1 MTRYTRRIRPH
12 VLAEL
17 AAAKVAPNPSDAFR
31 HLERAH
37 VLSQGSTVLHVQVHW
52 HMLCWSLAQ
61 HDRRELRGQVLR
73 LAGAATKTAI
83 GWVPR
88 GNTGGSNIP
97 AWRPLPVDVAL
108 QRLID
113 SARGPAR

>member
-17 AAAKVAPNPSDAFR
+17 AAAQVAPTAQVAFR

-52 HMLCWSLAQ
+52 HMLRWSLAQ
-61 HDRRELRGQVLR
+61 RDGRELRGQLLR
-73 LAGAATKTAI
+73 LVGAATKTAM

-88 GNTGGSNIP
+88 GNTGGSNVP
-97 AWRPLPVDVAL
+97 AWRPLPVDAAL